1 LTRHNVGFRVVDRL
15 CENLDVSLKKPWFSP
30 FLFGMGGN
38 GNSRIFL
45 AKPLTFMNRSGKALP
60 AILRRSS
67 LPRSALLVVFDTLD
81 LPVGAIRLKKR
92 GSSGGHNGLKSVIAS
107 LESEDFMRFAVGIGR
122 PKQGSDII
130 GHVLGIPD
138 GEESGLLGEAVAKTA
153 DGIVRLLHEEPE
165 SVMNEI
171 NRT

>member
-1 LTRHNVGFRVVDRL
+1 M
-15 CENLDVSLKKPWFSP
+15 CENLGVVLRKPWFSP
-30 FLFGMGGN
+30 FLCGKRES

-45 AKPLTFMNRSGKALP
+45 AKPLTYMNRSGRALP
-60 AILRRSS
+60 AIMRNSS

-107 LESEDFMRFAVGIGR
+107 LESEDFMRFAIGIGR
-122 PKQGSDII
+122 PKQGNDII
-130 GHVLGIPD
+130 GHVLGVPD
-138 GEESGLLGEAVAKTA
+138 EEESGLLGEAVAKAA
-153 DGIVRLLHEEPE
+153 DGIVRLLSEEPE